1 MTVYCD
7 CEECE
12 YYEEAYCDND
22 SISLDCNGV
31 CECMRLKE
39 KDENESK

>member
-1 MTVYCD
+1 MTVYYD

-12 YYEEAYCDND
+12 YYEEAYCANG

-31 CECMRLKE
+31 CEYMRLKE
-39 KDENESK
+39 KDENESE